1 MDPRKFIRDYAKKM
15 TYIQEILLEFIDDDN
30 TSEEDFQILIKNF
43 EDHQQFRSNN
53 HDLKMLLTLIS
64 KIEEYHHRAPNFNFK
79 IEKII
84 KYYQDNIM
92 KFFSNSEIFNIFK
105 KNKQILLFLF
115 NEKIIIPDMDIFNI
129 IINNYTNF
137 GKYYL
142 PDYYKDYHQNDYPKY
157 YKYLEYFYPE
167 FRSFYSPQMIEDIET
182 NFNEEKIDLETFE
195 EERRIGENHWY
206 LSKLIRNDQIDEF
219 ITYISQTNL
228 PLNKTT
234 INDSIFETNIFLY
247 SKKPSLIQYASFF
260 GSIKIAKYLL
270 LNGVNFDS
278 NIFEYVIHSNNQE
291 IFHLFEEDYAISNH
305 KELLKLAICCH
316 HNDFVN
322 YISELEDLDLNEPFE
337 AHYFSEILD
346 IYNFTYINEN
356 CFGNEMDDK
365 DLILLFCKF
374 DYYPIV
380 EFFVTNK
387 CIDINWEVNWDEY
400 EIIFNWFKS

>member
-1 MDPRKFIRDYAKKM
+1 MDPRKFIQDYAIKM
-15 TYIQEILLEFIDDDN
+15 TYIQEILLEFIGNDD
-30 TSEEDFQILIKNF
+30 TSEEDFQKLIQNF

-53 HDLKMLLTLIS
+53 HELKMLLNLIS
-64 KIEEYHHRAPNFNFK
+64 KIEEYHHRAKNFNFK

-92 KFFSNSEIFNIFK
+92 NFFSNSELFNIFI
-105 KNKQILLFLF
+105 KNKRILLFLF

-129 IINNYTNF
+129 VITNF
-137 GKYYL
+137 GDYVPDCSRYQ
-142 PDYYKDYHQNDYPKY
+142 DYYDNTDNY
-157 YKYLEYFYPE
+157 YKYLEYFYQE
-167 FRSFYSPQMIEDIET
+167 FRNFYSPQMIENIESKIK
-182 NFNEEKIDLETFE
+182 EQKIDLETFE

-219 ITYISQTNL
+219 ITHISQTNL
-228 PLNKTT
+228 PLNKIT
-234 INDSIFETNIFLY
+234 IENSIFETNIFLFE
-247 SKKPSLIQYASFF
+247 KKPSLIQYASFF

-270 LNGVNFDS
+270 LNGVNLDS
-278 NIFEYVIHSNNQE
+278 DIYKYVIHSNNPE
-291 IFHLFEEDYAISNH
+291 IFHLFEEYYAISNH

-322 YISELEDLDLNEPFE
+322 YISELDDLDLNEPFE
-337 AHYFSEILD
+337 AHYFSEILNS
-346 IYNFTYINEN
+346 YNFTYLNEN

-387 CIDINWEVNWDEY
+387 CIDINWEAYWESFG
-400 EIIFNWFKS
+400 IIFNWFKS

>member
-1 MDPRKFIRDYAKKM
+1 MDPRKFIQDYAIKM
-15 TYIQEILLEFIDDDN
+15 TYIQEILLEFIGNDD
-30 TSEEDFQILIKNF
+30 TSEEDFQKLIQNF

-53 HDLKMLLTLIS
+53 HELKMLLNLIS
-64 KIEEYHHRAPNFNFK
+64 KIEEYYHRAKNFNFK

-92 KFFSNSEIFNIFK
+92 NFFSNSEIFNIFI
-105 KNKQILLFLF
+105 KNKRILLFLF

-129 IINNYTNF
+129 VITNF
-137 GKYYL
+137 GDYVPDCSRYQ
-142 PDYYKDYHQNDYPKY
+142 DYYDNTDNY

-167 FRSFYSPQMIEDIET
+167 FRNFYSPQMIENIESKIK
-182 NFNEEKIDLETFE
+182 EQKIDLETFE

-219 ITYISQTNL
+219 ITHISQTNL
-228 PLNKTT
+228 PLNKIT
-234 INDSIFETNIFLY
+234 IENSIFETNIFLFE
-247 SKKPSLIQYASFF
+247 KKPSLIQYASFF

-270 LNGVNFDS
+270 LNGVNLDS
-278 NIFEYVIHSNNQE
+278 DIYKYVIHSNNPE
-291 IFHLFEEDYAISNH
+291 IFHLFEEYYAISNH

-322 YISELEDLDLNEPFE
+322 YISELDDLDLNEPFE
-337 AHYFSEILD
+337 AHYFSEILNS
-346 IYNFTYINEN
+346 YNFTYLNEN

-387 CIDINWEVNWDEY
+387 CIDINWEAYWESFG
-400 EIIFNWFKS
+400 IIFNWFKS

>member
-1 MDPRKFIRDYAKKM
+1 MDPRKFIQDYAIKM
-15 TYIQEILLEFIDDDN
+15 TYIQEILLEFIGNDD
-30 TSEEDFQILIKNF
+30 TSEEDFQKLIQNF

-53 HDLKMLLTLIS
+53 HELKMLLNLIS
-64 KIEEYHHRAPNFNFK
+64 KIEEYHHRAKNFNFK

-92 KFFSNSEIFNIFK
+92 NFFSNSELFNIFI
-105 KNKQILLFLF
+105 KNKRILLFLF

-129 IINNYTNF
+129 VITNF
-137 GKYYL
+137 GDYVPDCSRYQ
-142 PDYYKDYHQNDYPKY
+142 DYYDNTDNY

-167 FRSFYSPQMIEDIET
+167 FRNFYSPQMIENIESKIK
-182 NFNEEKIDLETFE
+182 EQKIDLETFE

-219 ITYISQTNL
+219 ITHISQTNL
-228 PLNKTT
+228 PLNKIT
-234 INDSIFETNIFLY
+234 IENSIFETNIFLFE
-247 SKKPSLIQYASFF
+247 KKPSLIQYASFF

-270 LNGVNFDS
+270 LNGVNLDS
-278 NIFEYVIHSNNQE
+278 DIYKYVIHSNNPE
-291 IFHLFEEDYAISNH
+291 IFHLFEEYYAISNH

-322 YISELEDLDLNEPFE
+322 YISELDDLDLNEPFE
-337 AHYFSEILD
+337 AHYFSEILNS
-346 IYNFTYINEN
+346 YNFTYLNEN

-387 CIDINWEVNWDEY
+387 CIDINWEAYWESFG
-400 EIIFNWFKS
+400 IIFNWFKS